1 MGTYCEP
8 IRHTDWHKSVQDS
21 WREAETPEDDL
32 RWRLDLD
39 LIDYYVRDSLIIGRS
54 AQLFAEALATAQAV
68 EATDPLEAHFRV
80 LADKWERETRHS
92 SSTAKRVMHSSYQTI
107 IGMGRAVVPLLLRDL
122 QQNRRD
128 WSWALYHLTQVNP
141 VNPADAGKM
150 DEIIMAWVNWGK
162 EEGLL

>member
-8 IRHTDWHKSVQDS
+8 SRPADWHEPAQES
-21 WREAETPEDDL
+21 WREAEKPEDDV
-32 RWRLDLD
+32 RWRLE
-39 LIDYYVRDSLIIGRS
+39 LIDWHVWVGLVGPS
-54 AQLFAEALATAQAV
+54 AQLFGEALASAQSG
-68 EATDPLEAHFRV
+68 EATNPLEEQFRV
-80 LADKWERETRHS
+80 LAEKWEGETRHS

-107 IGMGRAVVPLLLRDL
+107 IGMGREVVPLLLRDM

-150 DEIIMAWVNWGK
+150 DRIIMAWVNWGK